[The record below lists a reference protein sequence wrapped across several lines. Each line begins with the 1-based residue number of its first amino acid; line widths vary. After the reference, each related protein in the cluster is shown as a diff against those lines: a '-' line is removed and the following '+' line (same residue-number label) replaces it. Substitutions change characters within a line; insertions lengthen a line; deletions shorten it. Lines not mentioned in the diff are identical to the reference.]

1 MYNINMHKYI
11 QIYISPNGQAPV
23 ALLSRKCCL
32 MVAYV
37 KSKHFV
43 IPAAAPVEIQELAGR

>member
-32 MVAYV
+32 MVSYV
-37 KSKHFV
+37 K
-43 IPAAAPVEIQELAGR
+43 